1 MKKVLSSLTL
11 GGYDQNRFI
20 PNDLTFSLDS
30 NQQPVVAINKITVSA
45 SSRVSNISKTW
56 TGDTPSILLDTAD
69 ADLFTIDSST
79 PYLWLPANVCKNF
92 EQALGLTYNDTLQ
105 LYTYNSTAQHNLLK
119 SSGISFNFT
128 IADLPGSKNALSLSV
143 PFDAG
148 DLSLSY
154 GFPGLNMTP
163 TSPDV
168 PYFPLRKAANSTQ
181 YTIGRMF
188 LQETYLIVDYQR
200 NNFSISQAQF
210 GSNAVQNTSLVAILP
225 PTNITVTTEGS
236 KSKNSGLNSG
246 VLIGIAIAATVC
258 VVAIIM
264 LIAYYVLRR
273 RYARQRESN
282 VQRPPKNAI
291 SRWLRKLYRVDQK
304 PSELDSA
311 HGPAYEAPHDSDLK
325 ELPDSPAPT
334 SELPSPGKYTID
346 QKYNVCTPTGHNP
359 QNPVELPADTDVPD
373 VYQLSG
379 SITPET
385 QPSAYSPD
393 DVGRVSQ
400 RSTNFTPTS
409 GPSSDRSTM
418 VLSPLTPDYQAMQH
432 LGMPSPLT
440 PEFQRNQDLS
450 MPSPL
455 TNFDQ
460 GGTGSGET
468 TWSSI
473 DQFLALPSAVGSERS
488 GPSEEADLPA
498 VPPLQIR
505 RSSPQARE
513 AQPRRFSWESE

>member
-1 MKKVLSSLTL
+1 M
-11 GGYDQNRFI
+11 
-20 PNDLTFSLDS
+20 
-30 NQQPVVAINKITVSA
+30 AINKISVSA
-45 SSRVSNISKTW
+45 TSKSSNISKTW
-56 TGDTPSILLDTAD
+56 AADTPAILLDTAD

-92 EQALGLTYNDTLQ
+92 EQALGLTYNDTLR

-128 IADLPGSKNALSLSV
+128 LGDLPGSKNAISLSV

-154 GFPGLNMTP
+154 GFPGLNMTA
-163 TSPDV
+163 TSSDV

-210 GSNAVQNTSLVAILP
+210 GSNAVQNISLVAIP
-225 PTNITVTTEGS
+225 PPANITITTEGN
-236 KSKNSGLNSG
+236 KNKNSGLATG

-258 VVAIIM
+258 VVGLIV
-264 LIAYYVLRR
+264 LIACYILRR
-273 RYARQRESN
+273 RYAREAESKE
-282 VQRPPKNAI
+282 QHTPKNAF

-311 HGPAYEAPHDSDLK
+311 HGPAYEFPPDSDLK

-334 SELPSPGKYTID
+334 SELPSPGKYVID
-346 QKYNVCTPTGHNP
+346 QKYNVSTPTGHNP
-359 QNPVELPADTDVPD
+359 QIPVELPADTHLPD
-373 VYQLSG
+373 AYQLSG
-379 SITPET
+379 DLTPET
-385 QPSAYSPD
+385 QLSAYSPD

-409 GPSSDRSTM
+409 GPSSYRSTM
-418 VLSPLTPDYQAMQH
+418 VLSPLTPDYQATHH

-440 PEFQRNQDLS
+440 PEFQRNYELS

-455 TNFDQ
+455 TSYYQ
-460 GGTGSGET
+460 GGSGSGET

-473 DQFLALPSAVGSERS
+473 DQHLAPPSAISSERS

-505 RSSPQARE
+505 RSSPQTRE
-513 AQPRRFSWESE
+513 TRPKRFSWESE